1 MGEVSLNLQANPQG
15 ILNPDQAPP
24 KELKNPLHLRTTGLV
39 FNQKT
44 GNAWTP
50 EEIDFSVPQ
59 ASGSAVGA
67 EYVASEG
74 VLTLKSQ
81 VKIVV
86 SGPTPTTLF
95 AQQASLEKKEQQILL
110 RYPQAENSLQQSQP
124 DEVTHL

>member
-15 ILNPDQAPP
+15 ILNPYQAPP

-86 SGPTPTTLF
+86 SGPTPTTIF
-95 AQQASLEKKEQQILL
+95 A
-110 RYPQAENSLQQSQP
+110 PQAILAKKHHQTP
-124 DEVTHL
+124 PPYPHPI